1 MKARIVCNFFEINL
15 RIQPMTYSIHA
26 QSSQSFRARS
36 FYPSTPS
43 GPINRQVNNVFS
55 NYHNT
60 IQSHNTHVS
69 FYAQKMEPEK
79 DFETVKN
86 IPSNIKPNRRTYV
99 HQMQACQK
107 GRNPTKAFKVFN
119 DMIRA
124 GFKPNTCSYNYLM
137 KACLKKRDCVGVFK
151 LFDNMV
157 RHGIRVTPNS
167 VTYGH
172 MINACLTHGDPANA
186 CNIVEGIAQFGFKPN
201 KPTYYRLIKACVQ
214 AGDLLKAAQLSK
226 EVKRNQTICKCL
238 IDGYVKTK
246 NVIGAFGVFDDMI
259 QNGLK
264 PRIDIY
270 KSLDKVYDPHG
281 GKLDYILNK
290 NYPISTPYYIRH
302 KKQVSSSF
310 SPRLYAYN
318 RKIIFYSR
326 QSNANKAREVFES
339 IPNDLNP
346 NVHTYAHLMHAYTKS
361 EQPFRAFNV
370 FDDMIRANIQPNA
383 YIYNCLIGACIKG
396 RNPAKAFETFKEMS
410 QAGIRPNTYTYNHLI
425 EACAQLGN
433 PRKATQ
439 LSKKIKPTQTTY
451 DHLVQAYIKGGDPL
465 GALEIFNTMVQKGFN
480 PIDKTLD
487 KIYDLA
493 QKKLASLSEKKFSSR
508 SLLYLEN
515 KREIHALK
523 KMLNVKSGLSQ
534 VTTFDETQPQ
544 RGSLAFLH

>member
-1 MKARIVCNFFEINL
+1 
-15 RIQPMTYSIHA
+15 MTYSINA
-26 QSSQSFRARS
+26 QSSQSFRPSS

-43 GPINRQVNNVFS
+43 GPLNRQVNNVFS

-60 IQSHNTHVS
+60 IRSYNTHTS

-79 DFETVKN
+79 DFEILKS

-99 HQMQACQK
+99 HLMQACQK
-107 GRNPTKAFKVFN
+107 NRNPTKAFKVFN
-119 DMIRA
+119 DMIRD

-137 KACLKKRDCVGVFK
+137 KACLTKGDCIGVFK
-151 LFDNMV
+151 LFENMV
-157 RHGIRVTPNS
+157 RVGTKVKPNS

-172 MINACLTHGDPANA
+172 MINACLTHGDTTNA

-201 KPTYYRLIKACVQ
+201 KSTYYRLIKACAQ
-214 AGDLLKAAQLSK
+214 TGDLLKAAQLSK
-226 EVKRNQTICKCL
+226 EVKRNQTVCKCL
-238 IDGYVKTK
+238 IDGYVKIK
-246 NVIGAFGVFDDMI
+246 NAIGAFGVFDDMI
-259 QNGLK
+259 QNGIK

-281 GKLDYILNK
+281 GKLDFVLNK
-290 NYPISTPYYIRH
+290 KYPISTPHYIIH
-302 KKQVSSSF
+302 KKQVSRSF

-318 RKIIFYSR
+318 KKIIFYSR
-326 QSNANKAREVFES
+326 QSNADKAREVFES
-339 IPNDLNP
+339 IPNDLKP
-346 NVHTYAHLMHAYTKS
+346 NVHTYAPLMNAYINS
-361 EQPFRAFNV
+361 GQPFRAFNV
-370 FDDMIRANIQPNA
+370 FDDMIRADIQPNA

-396 RNPAKAFETFKEMS
+396 RNLGKAFETFKEMA
-410 QAGIRPNTYTYNHLI
+410 QAGIRPNTYTYNCLI

-465 GALEIFNTMVQKGFN
+465 GALEIFNKMVQKGFN

-493 QKKLASLSEKKFSSR
+493 KKKLASLSEKKFSLTSR
-508 SLLYLEN
+508 LYLEN
-515 KREIHALK
+515 KREMHALK

-534 VTTFDETQPQ
+534 VTTSDETQPQ